1 MSRKNPAEIERLSRP
16 VRLRLALEELGPT
29 FIKLG
34 QLLSTRPDLIP
45 LGMASE
51 LAKLQDKVPPFPVE
65 EVHRIIREETGHDTG
80 ELFESFDEEP
90 LAAASIAQV
99 HRAVLR
105 ERSPNGDGHCLE
117 GGEVVAIKV
126 QRPDIRRII
135 DIDLE
140 ILLHLA
146 GLAERHVEELQ
157 KHHPTRIVE
166 EFARSLEREISFENE
181 AANIERFAAC
191 FFDDETIYVPKVYRE
206 WTTERILALE
216 FIQGIKPNEVRQL
229 IQEGYDV
236 SAIAAKGAK
245 LLMKQVFVHG
255 FFHADLHPG
264 NMFILPNDII
274 CYLDFGQMG
283 RISQQERLDFIDVL
297 MRVVQRDERR
307 ITRAILKLTTYET
320 EPDHDNLERDLLEFM
335 DQHLYQPLG
344 EVDLGRLLEQV
355 LDIVTRHH
363 LSLKPNLFLMIKA
376 IITVEGVGR
385 ALDREFK
392 IIQVAEPFVKTILA
406 DRLNPRRM
414 AGDLFDSGA
423 DLASLLTEIPGEIRS
438 VLRQAREGKI
448 KIQFEHHGLSDMR
461 HTNDQISNRISFAIV
476 LAALIVGSS
485 LIVLSGV
492 PPKWG
497 WIPIVGLAGFV
508 MSGLMGF
515 WLLLSILKHGRM

>member
-1 MSRKNPAEIERLSRP
+1 
-16 VRLRLALEELGPT
+16 
-29 FIKLG
+29 
-34 QLLSTRPDLIP
+34 
-45 LGMASE
+45 
-51 LAKLQDKVPPFPVE
+51 
-65 EVHRIIREETGHDTG
+65 
-80 ELFESFDEEP
+80 
-90 LAAASIAQV
+90 
-99 HRAVLR
+99 
-105 ERSPNGDGHCLE
+105 
-117 GGEVVAIKV
+117 
-126 QRPDIRRII
+126 
-135 DIDLE
+135 
-140 ILLHLA
+140 
-146 GLAERHVEELQ
+146 
-157 KHHPTRIVE
+157 
-166 EFARSLEREISFENE
+166 
-181 AANIERFAAC
+181 
-191 FFDDETIYVPKVYRE
+191 
-206 WTTERILALE
+206 
-216 FIQGIKPNEVRQL
+216 
-229 IQEGYDV
+229 QEGYDV
-236 SAIAAKGAK
+236 SAIAAKGAE

-264 NMFILPNDII
+264 NMFILPNNVI

-335 DQHLYQPLG
+335 DQYLYQPLG
-344 EVDLGRLLEQV
+344 EVELGRLLEQV

-376 IITVEGVGR
+376 MMTVEGVGR
-385 ALDREFK
+385 ALDKNFK
-392 IIQVAEPFVKTILA
+392 IIHVAEPFVKTILA
-406 DRLNPRRM
+406 DRLSPRRL

-423 DLASLLTEIPGEIRS
+423 DLASLLTEIPGEVRS

-448 KIQFEHHGLSDMR
+448 KIQFEHHGLSEFR

-497 WIPIVGLAGFV
+497 EIPIVGLIGFV